1 MGAYVDLQSLL
12 ALEFKARGFS
22 FLPSQPVHSL
32 LAGRRGSRMRGRGLN
47 FEELRNYVLGDDIRV
62 IDWQVTARMR
72 RPFVRVY
79 TEERDRPTL
88 LIVDQRVNMFFGS
101 RVSMKS
107 VVAAETAALAAW
119 RVFQQGDRVGALIF
133 NDERIDEVL
142 PRRNRATVL
151 RILGEIVRQNRLL
164 HAAYDSPPGGP
175 RLNEVLRKAAQLA
188 RRDHLIIIASDFDG
202 ADDTTRE
209 LLLRLS
215 RRNDVVAVLTYDPL
229 AVHLP
234 PAGQL
239 VVSDGQLQVEI
250 PFGAEKIRES
260 ILDAADRRMR
270 HLFAWQN
277 EIRVPVMPVSTAED
291 TALQIR
297 HLLGH
302 VANPRPTQ

>member
-62 IDWQVTARMR
+62 IDWHVTARMR

-101 RVSMKS
+101 RLSMKS

-133 NDERIDEVL
+133 NDTDTQEVL
-142 PRRNRATVL
+142 PRRNRSTVL
-151 RILGEIVRQNRLL
+151 RILGEIVRQNQLL

-175 RLNEVLRKAAQLA
+175 RLNQVLRKAAQLA

-202 ADDTTRE
+202 VDDSTRD

-215 RRNDVVAVLTYDPL
+215 RHNDVVAVLTYDPL
-229 AVHLP
+229 AVQLP
-234 PAGQL
+234 SVGQL

-250 PFGAEKIRES
+250 PFGDEKIRKS
-260 ILDAADRRMR
+260 ILDASDRRMR
-270 HLFAWQN
+270 HLFSWKK
-277 EIRVPVMPVSTAED
+277 EIQIPVMPVSTAED

-297 HLLGH
+297 HLLGN
-302 VANPRPTQ
+302 ATNPRPRP

>member
-1 MGAYVDLQSLL
+1 VGAYVDLQSLL

-62 IDWQVTARMR
+62 IDWHVTARMR

-101 RVSMKS
+101 RLSMKS

-133 NDERIDEVL
+133 NDTDTREVL
-142 PRRNRATVL
+142 PRRNRSTVL
-151 RILGEIVRQNRLL
+151 RILGEIVRQNQLL

-175 RLNEVLRKAAQLA
+175 RLNQVLRKAAQLA

-202 ADDTTRE
+202 VDDSTRD

-215 RRNDVVAVLTYDPL
+215 RHNNVVAVLTYDPL
-229 AVHLP
+229 AVQLP
-234 PAGQL
+234 SVGQL

-250 PFGAEKIRES
+250 PFGDEKIRKS
-260 ILDAADRRMR
+260 ILDASDRRMR
-270 HLFAWQN
+270 HLFSWKK
-277 EIRVPVMPVSTAED
+277 EIQIPVMPVSTAED

-297 HLLGH
+297 HLLGN
-302 VANPRPTQ
+302 ATNPRPRP

>member
-62 IDWQVTARMR
+62 IDWHVTARMR

-101 RVSMKS
+101 RLSMKS

-133 NDERIDEVL
+133 NDTDTQEVL
-142 PRRNRATVL
+142 PRRNRSTVL
-151 RILGEIVRQNRLL
+151 RILGEIVRQNQLL

-175 RLNEVLRKAAQLA
+175 RLNQVLRKTAQLA

-202 ADDTTRE
+202 VDDSTRD

-215 RRNDVVAVLTYDPL
+215 RHNDVVAVLTYDPL
-229 AVHLP
+229 AVQLP
-234 PAGQL
+234 SVGQL

-250 PFGAEKIRES
+250 PFGDEKIRKS
-260 ILDAADRRMR
+260 ILDASDRRMR
-270 HLFAWQN
+270 HLFSWKK
-277 EIRVPVMPVSTAED
+277 EIQIPVMPVSTAED

-297 HLLGH
+297 HLLGN
-302 VANPRPTQ
+302 ATNPRPRP

>member
-1 MGAYVDLQSLL
+1 MGAYADLQSLL
-12 ALEFKARGFS
+12 AMEFKARGFS

-32 LAGRRGSRMRGRGLN
+32 LAGRRGSRMRGRGLD

-62 IDWQVTARMR
+62 IDWHVTARMR
-72 RPFVRVY
+72 KPFVRVY
-79 TEERDRPTL
+79 TEERDRSTL

-133 NDERIDEVL
+133 NDTETEEVL

-151 RILGEIVRQNRLL
+151 RILGEIVRQNQLL

-175 RLNEVLRKAAQLA
+175 RLNAVLRKALQLA

-202 ADDTTRE
+202 VDEITRE

-229 AVHLP
+229 AVQLP

-250 PFGAEKIRES
+250 PFGNEKIRRS
-260 ILDAADRRMR
+260 ILDASDRRMR
-270 HLFAWQN
+270 HLFAWKK
-277 EIRVPVMPVSTAED
+277 EIRVPVMPVSTGED
-291 TALQIR
+291 TALQVR
-297 HLLGH
+297 HLLGN
-302 VANPRPTQ
+302 AARPRLRQ

>member
-1 MGAYVDLQSLL
+1 
-12 ALEFKARGFS
+12 
-22 FLPSQPVHSL
+22 
-32 LAGRRGSRMRGRGLN
+32 
-47 FEELRNYVLGDDIRV
+47 
-62 IDWQVTARMR
+62 
-72 RPFVRVY
+72 
-79 TEERDRPTL
+79 
-88 LIVDQRVNMFFGS
+88 VNMFFGS

-270 HLFAWQN
+270 HLFAWQK